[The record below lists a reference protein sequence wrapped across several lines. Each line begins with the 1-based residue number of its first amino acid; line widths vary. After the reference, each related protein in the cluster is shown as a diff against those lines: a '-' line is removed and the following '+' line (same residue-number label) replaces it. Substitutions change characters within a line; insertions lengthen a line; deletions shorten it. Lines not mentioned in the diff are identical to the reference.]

1 MRKDHS
7 GGFTLIELLVV
18 LAIIGLLAAL
28 LMPAISRTK
37 QKAQRIQCVSN
48 LRQIGLGLQSFLI
61 DHRVYPLLEPRR
73 IDKDKYP
80 EHIGWMETVEQEM
93 RNGAGGGPD
102 HVSVTTKVWYCP
114 VVQRRANG
122 PSGDYGYNAFGLHW
136 PGPPFDHGLGGHQP
150 KASWGEGWNDPTPR
164 PRTYAPPVGV
174 AEVIVPSDMMAIADY
189 TLSSLCHRMV
199 KETLRHQSKVNVVF
213 CDGHVESSKG
223 TFVFEDPNDVA
234 LVRWNRDHQ
243 PHPELLLPFFY

>member
-28 LMPAISRTK
+28 LMPALTRSK
-37 QKAQRIQCVSN
+37 QNAQRIQCVSN

-80 EHIGWMETVEQEM
+80 EHIGWMETVEQKM

-102 HVSVTTKVWYCP
+102 HISITTKVWHCP
-114 VVQRRANG
+114 VVRRRF
-122 PSGDYGYNAFGLHW
+122 PESGDYGYNAFGINW
-136 PGPPFDHGLGGHQP
+136 PGPPFDYGLGATKQKRRGE
-150 KASWGEGWNDPTPR
+150 KAGATPPHVR
-164 PRTYAPPVGV
+164 ARMHPP
-174 AEVIVPSDMMAIADY
+174 
-189 TLSSLCHRMV
+189 
-199 KETLRHQSKVNVVF
+199 
-213 CDGHVESSKG
+213 
-223 TFVFEDPNDVA
+223 
-234 LVRWNRDHQ
+234 
-243 PHPELLLPFFY
+243 